1 MTPPP
6 EGTPASPQPLPLGL
20 LSRRLRDARAR
31 LHVQRHG
38 PVASAELNGARRDLV
53 RALTDYTT
61 ALEERRLPVP
71 YALRLELQL
80 HGRLSD
86 WSA

>member
-6 EGTPASPQPLPLGL
+6 EGTPASSQPPPLGL
-20 LSRRLRDARAR
+20 LSKRLRDARAR

-38 PVASAELNGARRDLV
+38 PVAAAELDSARRDLV

-61 ALEERRLPVP
+61 ALEQRRLPVP
-71 YALRLELQL
+71 RALSLELRL